1 MKAMLSRLWPGSL
14 TGRLFLAVAITL
26 LLTQSF
32 NGFLLYRGQTEQR
45 TAMLTNALAVRMVRG
60 VDRLDNLER
69 AGLDPA
75 ASFAQR
81 RRDGQRNGRR
91 ISEERGLEGLGPERR
106 GRRRGLDYGDNNPVG
121 ADWQRLAEV
130 ENRLSSLLASYHV
143 TADQVM
149 VARDPRPQ
157 IMPEGRL
164 ETPPD
169 DMADA
174 IIIGAIKLQNGKW
187 LSARIPAPP
196 GERGIRGWLIFQT
209 ITLYLILLG
218 VIFYITRT
226 LSRPLK
232 RLNNAMGDFAD
243 SQNIAKLPEKG
254 PEDVAALTRNFN
266 IMAQR
271 IGTMLDEKDIMLGA
285 IGHDLK
291 TPLSAL
297 RVRVESVKDDI
308 LRGKMVASIDDL
320 HHMLDEILLLAR
332 VGRGQEEAESVNIGA
347 LLDTIADEFAQ
358 LDKPVTLEATPR
370 IVGEVYVTWLRRAI
384 RNLTS
389 NAVRYGGAARIS
401 LIAGTDDGGGDN
413 RTGNGPAN
421 ISGDTITIF
430 IDDDGPGIAEQEL
443 ENIFMPFYRLEK
455 SRNSQ
460 TGGAGLGLTLARAI
474 AEKHRGTVTL
484 HNRYDAMGDIIG
496 LRAAFTFPR
505 KQGG

>member
-1 MKAMLSRLWPGSL
+1 MKALFSRLWPGSL

-81 RRDGQRNGRR
+81 RGDGRRNGRR
-91 ISEERGLEGLGPERR
+91 ISEGRGPERR
-106 GRRRGLDYGDNNPVG
+106 GRRRGLDYSDNNPVG

-130 ENRLSSLLASYHV
+130 EGRLSSLLASYNV

-149 VARDPRPQ
+149 VARDPRPR
-157 IMPEGRL
+157 IMPVERRA
-164 ETPPD
+164 TPPD
-169 DMADA
+169 EMADA
-174 IIIGAIKLQNGKW
+174 MIIGAIKLQNGKW
-187 LSARIPAPP
+187 LSARIATPP

-232 RLNNAMGDFAD
+232 RLNNAMGDFAY
-243 SQNIAKLPEKG
+243 SQNITSLPEKG

-297 RVRVESVKDDI
+297 RVRVESIKDDI
-308 LRGKMVASIDDL
+308 LRGKMVASIEDL
-320 HHMLDEILLLAR
+320 HQSLDEILLLAR

-358 LDKPVTLEATPR
+358 LDKPVTLAATPR

-401 LIAGTDDGGGDN
+401 LIAGTDDGGADN
-413 RTGNGPAN
+413 GAAN

-484 HNRYDAMGDIIG
+484 HNRYDAVGDIIG

-505 KQGG
+505 KQAG